1 MVAKLLFVYKTG
13 GCFLETTHMSR
24 LTLAQARTLIDAAL
38 AAARQRGFKP
48 MGVVVVDAAA
58 QVVAS
63 AREDG
68 ASALRLDIAL
78 GKAAAAVGMGTNSR
92 ALAVRAKDMPA
103 FFGTIASSTA
113 QHFIPQTGAV
123 LITDAAGTV
132 LGAAG
137 ASGGTGDEDEQIVVA
152 GIAAAGLTHA

>member
-1 MVAKLLFVYKTG
+1 
-13 GCFLETTHMSR
+13 MST
-24 LTLAQARTLIDAAL
+24 LTLTQARTLIDGAL
-38 AAARQRGFKP
+38 GAARAHGFKP

-78 GKAAAAVGMGTNSR
+78 GKAAAAVGMGVSSR
-92 ALAVRAKDMPA
+92 ALAARAKDVPTFLA
-103 FFGTIASSTA
+103 TIASSSR
-113 QHFIPQTGAV
+113 QPFIPQTGAV
-123 LITDAAGTV
+123 MITDAAGTV
-132 LGAAG
+132 IGAAG
-137 ASGGTGDEDEQIVVA
+137 ASGGTGDEDEQIVIA

>member
-1 MVAKLLFVYKTG
+1 MT
-13 GCFLETTHMSR
+13 S
-24 LTLAQARTLIDAAL
+24 LTCSQARSLIDGAL
-38 AAARQRGFKP
+38 AAAREHAFKP

-78 GKAAAAVGMGTNSR
+78 GKAAAAIGMGVDSR
-92 ALAVRAKDMPA
+92 VLVQRAKDLPA
-103 FFGTIASSTA
+103 FFAAIPAVA
-113 QHFIPQTGAV
+113 QQAFVPQTGAA
-123 LITDAAGTV
+123 LIVDADGRV
-132 LGAAG
+132 IGAAG

-152 GIAAAGLTHA
+152 GIAAAGLRRPA